1 MIQAKELRIGNLV
14 FRKFYGKED
23 KEVREMILP
32 YFSQLDRLEPI
43 PVTKYWLFNL
53 GLEYNKTWDR
63 FTVFEN
69 DAFSLYAS
77 FDDINGFQIWFEN
90 AFAECPLNIE
100 YIHQLQNLYFA
111 FTCEELTLSVT

>member
-1 MIQAKELRIGNLV
+1 MIQAKELRIDNLV

-43 PVTKYWLFNL
+43 QVTKYWLFNL
-53 GLEYNKTWDR
+53 GFEYDKTWDR
-63 FTVFEN
+63 FIVFETA
-69 DAFSLYAS
+69 AFSLYAS

-90 AFAECPLNIE
+90 AFSECPLNIE
-100 YIHQLQNLYFA
+100 YVHQLQNLYYSLSG
-111 FTCEELTLSVT
+111 EELTLSVT